1 MHKTRAQRQPVNNSH
16 LSDTTTVTDLMSG
29 LCISVVFTVT
39 WQDHSKFIKKKFR
52 MP

>member
-16 LSDTTTVTDLMSG
+16 LDDTTFVTDLMGS
-29 LCISVVFTVT
+29 LCVSVVFMVI